1 MLSMLR
7 KILGNSDESEVSSGE
22 LWIMIKENEFFR
34 SDEHLFIVDELA
46 EVIESSDL
54 GELDGHSSGA
64 HQLEVN
70 FYGINDF
77 NKTRLA
83 VEIYLS
89 KNHPKLV
96 YSISDKYQTTYESP

>member
-1 MLSMLR
+1 MLSILR
-7 KILGNSDESEVSSGE
+7 KILGNSNESEASSGE

-34 SDEHLFIVDELA
+34 SDEHLSIVDDIA
-46 EVIESSDL
+46 EVIESSGL

-70 FYGINDF
+70 FYGVNNF
-77 NKTRLA
+77 NKSRLA
-83 VEIYLS
+83 VEVYLS

-96 YSISDKYQTTYESP
+96 YTISNKYQTTYESP